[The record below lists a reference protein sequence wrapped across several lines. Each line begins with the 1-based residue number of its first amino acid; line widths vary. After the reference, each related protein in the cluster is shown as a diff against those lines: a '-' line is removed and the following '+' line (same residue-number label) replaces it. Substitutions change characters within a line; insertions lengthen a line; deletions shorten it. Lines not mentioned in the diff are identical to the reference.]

1 MKFQKDIIIPVT
13 MVDDLKKFIYTG
25 KSAGKGCA
33 CEREQREFREL
44 MWRRDGRTALR
55 Q

>member
-25 KSAGKGCA
+25 KSVGRYYAKARGRAVPAK
-33 CEREQREFREL
+33 ENRESFVN
-44 MWRRDGRTALR
+44 
-55 Q
+55 